1 MSSHI
6 SEGLSVGSGLNVSLK
21 VKFDGASDGSS
32 EKVSF
37 HAVGDGDIVFDG
49 EVEFDS
55 LNHVE
60 DGDSVEF
67 NGVGDGDC
75 EPRRLE
81 GVKAAVG
88 VIVGT
93 KLPLRL
99 GVAVILM
106 DGGISSAKS
115 RMVELGLDSL

>member
-1 MSSHI
+1 MSSHV
-6 SEGLSVGSGLNVSLK
+6 SEGLSVGSGLSVSLK
-21 VKFDGASDGSS
+21 VKFDGASEGSS
-32 EKVSF
+32 VMVSF
-37 HAVGDGDIVFDG
+37 SAVGYGDIVIDG
-49 EVEFDS
+49 EKEVDS

-60 DGDSVEF
+60 DGDRVELI
-67 NGVGDGDC
+67 GVGEGDC
-75 EPRRLE
+75 EPRRLV

-99 GVAVILM
+99 GLAVIFM

-115 RMVELGLDSL
+115 RMVELGLVSL